1 MTRRGLTLIAALGL
15 VAALAAGLVVATSP
29 RQPATAQDAAAVTV
43 QRAHAGSATPTL
55 KRRVVLLTIGS
66 DSGAPKFGRGG
77 AMESGRADAL
87 QLVIIDTA
95 KRKGAV
101 VSFPRDSYV
110 PIPGHGT
117 NKINAAMAFGGPPLL
132 VATFEQLTGLTIDYY
147 ALTSFDG
154 LTDIVNKVGKVQVN
168 VDMNLRD
175 HFAGAFLDKGKR
187 NLTGGQ
193 ALAYARARKTLP
205 GGDFDR
211 SRHQG
216 QLLLGGLTTYQRQ
229 VAEDPAK
236 VLTWLGIIRDE
247 VKTDLPFPELLRL
260 ALLATDVPASG
271 IKNIPVPSV
280 AGSAGGASV
289 VRLQP
294 GAYSPVRP
302 PPGRQAGLT
311 QGGFP
316 GRASRASDVGIAD
329 TMTAWTTLS
338 CWWTTS
344 PATPTTAA
352 SSCTWSACRHGRRG
366 WPTRRTTCPR
376 WSARGWPPGA

>member
-1 MTRRGLTLIAALGL
+1 ML
-15 VAALAAGLVVATSP
+15 S
-29 RQPATAQDAAAVTV
+29 
-43 QRAHAGSATPTL
+43 
-55 KRRVVLLTIGS
+55 
-66 DSGAPKFGRGG
+66 PKFGRGG

-87 QLVIIDTA
+87 QLVIIDTT

-132 VATFEQLTGLTIDYY
+132 VATFERLTGLTIDYY

-175 HFAGAFLDKGKR
+175 HFAGAFLNKGKR

-229 VAEDPAK
+229 VAEDPTK

-271 IKNIPVPSV
+271 IKNVPVPSV
-280 AGSAGGASV
+280 AGSAGSASV

-294 GAYSPVRP
+294 GAYSLF
-302 PPGRQAGLT
+302 GRLRAGKL
-311 QGGFP
+311 G
-316 GRASRASDVGIAD
+316 
-329 TMTAWTTLS
+329 
-338 CWWTTS
+338 
-344 PATPTTAA
+344 
-352 SSCTWSACRHGRRG
+352 
-366 WPTRRTTCPR
+366 
-376 WSARGWPPGA
+376 

>member
-1 MTRRGLTLIAALGL
+1 VTRRALTLIAALGL

-29 RQPATAQDAAAVTV
+29 QQPATAQDAAVTV

-77 AMESGRADAL
+77 AVESGRADAL
-87 QLVIIDTA
+87 QLVIVDTA

-216 QLLLGGLTTYQRQ
+216 QLLQGGLATFQRQ

-236 VLTWLGIIRDE
+236 VMTWLGVIRDE
-247 VKTDLPFPELLRL
+247 VRTDLPFPELVRL

-271 IKNIPVPSV
+271 VKNIAVPSV
-280 AGSAGGASV
+280 AGNAGGASV
-289 VRLQP
+289 VRLLP
-294 GAYSPVRP
+294 GAYSLF
-302 PPGRQAGLT
+302 GRLRAGK
-311 QGGFP
+311 
-316 GRASRASDVGIAD
+316 
-329 TMTAWTTLS
+329 LS
-338 CWWTTS
+338 
-344 PATPTTAA
+344 
-352 SSCTWSACRHGRRG
+352 
-366 WPTRRTTCPR
+366 
-376 WSARGWPPGA
+376 

>member
-1 MTRRGLTLIAALGL
+1 VPQWIGRGPGNPRGGAPVNQGLVWVVALGL
-15 VAALAAGLVVATSP
+15 VAALAAGLVAAGSP
-29 RQPATAQDAAAVTV
+29 GRPASAQAGQAVTV
-43 QRAHAGSATPTL
+43 QRAHAGSATPAL
-55 KRRVVLLTIGS
+55 KGRLVLLTIGS

-77 AMESGRADAL
+77 SMESGRADAL

-95 KRKGAV
+95 KRRGAV

-117 NKINAAMAFGGPPLL
+117 NKINAAMAFGGPRLL

-154 LTDIVNKVGKVQVN
+154 LTDIVNKVGGVQVN

-187 NLTGGQ
+187 TLRGGQ

-216 QLLLGGLTTYQRQ
+216 QLLLGGLGTFQRQ
-229 VAEDPAK
+229 VAKDPTRVMA
-236 VLTWLGIIRDE
+236 WLAILRDE

-260 ALLATDVPASG
+260 ALLATRVPPG
-271 IKNIPVPSV
+271 DIRNIPVPSV

-289 VRLQP
+289 VRLLP
-294 GAYSPVRP
+294 GAYSLF
-302 PPGRQAGLT
+302 GRLRAGK
-311 QGGFP
+311 
-316 GRASRASDVGIAD
+316 
-329 TMTAWTTLS
+329 LS
-338 CWWTTS
+338 
-344 PATPTTAA
+344 
-352 SSCTWSACRHGRRG
+352 
-366 WPTRRTTCPR
+366 
-376 WSARGWPPGA
+376 

>member
-1 MTRRGLTLIAALGL
+1 MTRRTGQRRGPVRRSLLWVAALGL

-29 RQPATAQDAAAVTV
+29 RQPATAQDTPAVTV
-43 QRAHAGSATPTL
+43 QRAHAGSGTPAL
-55 KRRVVLLTIGS
+55 KGRLVLLTIGS

-77 AMESGRADAL
+77 TAESGRADAL

-95 KRKGAV
+95 KRRGSI

-175 HFAGAFLDKGKR
+175 HFAGAFLNKGRR
-187 NLTGGQ
+187 NLSGTQ

-216 QLLLGGLTTYQRQ
+216 QLLLGGLGTYQRQ
-229 VAEDPAK
+229 VAEDPTK
-236 VLTWLGIIRDE
+236 VLSWLGIIRDE

-260 ALLATDVPASG
+260 ALVATDIPVSG
-271 IKNIPVPSV
+271 INNIPVPGV

-289 VRLQP
+289 VRLLP
-294 GAYSPVRP
+294 GAYALF
-302 PPGRQAGLT
+302 GRLRAGK
-311 QGGFP
+311 
-316 GRASRASDVGIAD
+316 
-329 TMTAWTTLS
+329 LS
-338 CWWTTS
+338 
-344 PATPTTAA
+344 
-352 SSCTWSACRHGRRG
+352 
-366 WPTRRTTCPR
+366 
-376 WSARGWPPGA
+376 